1 MSTAQAV
8 AVAFALAAFATL
20 ADYFLKLAS
29 IEARAFYNKWFV
41 AGCIIYALG
50 AFGWVFV
57 LRHLKLATV
66 GVVYSLAT
74 VMLLAALGVLV
85 FGESL
90 NRYEIAGIGLGVVS
104 ILLLARFGG

>member
-1 MSTAQAV
+1 MSNGQAV
-8 AVAFALAAFATL
+8 AVALGLAAFATL

-29 IEARAFYNKWFV
+29 IEARAFSNKWFV
-41 AGCIIYALG
+41 AGCVIYALG

-66 GVVYSLAT
+66 GVVYSLGT
-74 VMLLAALGVLV
+74 VMLLAALGAVV

-90 NRYEIAGIGLGVVS
+90 NRYEVAGIGFGVLS